1 MLLLPY
7 PFLLPATVNLM
18 LRCPPPAMYR
28 LQEHYTEKADVW
40 SLGCVLYHIIML
52 RPPFDGTNPLSVA
65 SKIVEVRMQGLAAR
79 PCCLVTG
86 GCFIW

>member
-1 MLLLPY
+1 M
-7 PFLLPATVNLM
+7 
-18 LRCPPPAMYR
+18 
-28 LQEHYTEKADVW
+28 W

-79 PCCLVTG
+79 PRCLVAG
-86 GCFIW
+86 GCVIW